1 MKAYRIGVVFVA
13 ILMVVTS
20 VGIGIA
26 RAEGSH
32 SESPVLNFQD
42 QETLEQGSS
51 ASPYVADPV
60 ETGNL
65 PEMSNAD
72 SSIVEVEGNM
82 HREGADTGAP

>member
-1 MKAYRIGVVFVA
+1 MKAFRIGVVFVA
-13 ILMVVTS
+13 ILVVAAG
-20 VGIGIA
+20 VGFGIA

-42 QETLEQGSS
+42 QEMLGQDSY

-65 PEMSNAD
+65 PEVSIAD

-82 HREGADTGAP
+82 HREGADTGDP